1 MNSMPRQRG
10 VTEFQQKKE
19 SCLTPT
25 LMDEGQVRNPNTTYN
40 GYKMEFWKFALT
52 WKLICKVQHKITQ
65 KRTKRNN
72 QERRNILN
80 HNGTKVNLQLN
91 T

>member
-1 MNSMPRQRG
+1 
-10 VTEFQQKKE
+10 
-19 SCLTPT
+19 
-25 LMDEGQVRNPNTTYN
+25 MDEGQVRNPNTTYN
-40 GYKMEFWKFALT
+40 GYKMEFWKFSLT
-52 WKLICKVQHKITQ
+52 GKLICTVQHKITQ

-80 HNGTKVNLQLN
+80 RNGTKAILQLN